1 MEAAVRAW
9 KRGTP
14 RRSRSMS
21 WSRRVGI
28 VFVVLGTVGF
38 VTVADDLRHV
48 GEVLAV
54 GSVLFIGLVLLAAGS
69 KTVLS
74 RRLALPWLATAVGV
88 GTVAG
93 AAMDNMWV
101 GVGGG
106 LAIGAILAAVLGRR
120 RERAP
125 G

>member
-1 MEAAVRAW
+1 M
-9 KRGTP
+9 
-14 RRSRSMS
+14 
-21 WSRRVGI
+21 
-28 VFVVLGTVGF
+28 FVVLGAVGF
-38 VTVADDLRHV
+38 LAVADDRRHV
-48 GEVLAV
+48 GEILGV
-54 GSVLFIGLVLLAAGS
+54 GSVLFIGLIFLVAGS
-69 KTVLS
+69 KNVIS

-88 GTVAG
+88 GAVAG
-93 AAMDNMWV
+93 AAMDSMLV